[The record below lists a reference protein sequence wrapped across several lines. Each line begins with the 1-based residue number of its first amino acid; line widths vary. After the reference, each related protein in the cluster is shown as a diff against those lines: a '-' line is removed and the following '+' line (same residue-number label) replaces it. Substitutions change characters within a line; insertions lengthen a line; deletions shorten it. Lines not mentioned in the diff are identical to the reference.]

1 MPGESKLA
9 FADTN
14 DAQNAYDNS
23 IIKLQTPIKIR
34 VNGTLTDTT
43 FGRVLFNEIV
53 PPELGYINET
63 LGKSGLK
70 KLLSRAFILFGS
82 EPTAFFA
89 DRIKTIGFKYATHSG
104 LSISKND
111 MITPKE
117 KDELVTLG
125 EEKIKGIQK
134 AYWNGFLTERER
146 YEQSVKVWSGIK
158 SSIEKDLKP
167 YYTPENSIFNMIDS
181 GARGNWGNLTQLCGM
196 K

>member
-1 MPGESKLA
+1 
-9 FADTN
+9 
-14 DAQNAYDNS
+14 
-23 IIKLQTPIKIR
+23 
-34 VNGTLTDTT
+34 
-43 FGRVLFNEIV
+43 
-53 PPELGYINET
+53 
-63 LGKSGLK
+63 
-70 KLLSRAFILFGS
+70 
-82 EPTAFFA
+82 
-89 DRIKTIGFKYATHSG
+89 
-104 LSISKND
+104 

>member
-1 MPGESKLA
+1 MH
-9 FADTN
+9 
-14 DAQNAYDNS
+14 
-23 IIKLQTPIKIR
+23 
-34 VNGTLTDTT
+34 GTLTDTT

-70 KLLSRAFILFGS
+70 KLLSRAFTLFGS